1 MKWKLFIQI
10 ENKQEEEKS
19 DLGKRKA
26 LDEIN
31 ELLHEKRQM
40 RKRMKKIVYNIQT
53 QQNVMKNQNFI
64 CNLPEGIREKEQTK
78 LIKQFQLYHHMFK
91 PKIGD
96 LKQFVKNLEI
106 KVASE

>member
-40 RKRMKKIVYNIQT
+40 RKRMKKIVYNI
-53 QQNVMKNQNFI
+53 
-64 CNLPEGIREKEQTK
+64 
-78 LIKQFQLYHHMFK
+78 
-91 PKIGD
+91 
-96 LKQFVKNLEI
+96 
-106 KVASE
+106 